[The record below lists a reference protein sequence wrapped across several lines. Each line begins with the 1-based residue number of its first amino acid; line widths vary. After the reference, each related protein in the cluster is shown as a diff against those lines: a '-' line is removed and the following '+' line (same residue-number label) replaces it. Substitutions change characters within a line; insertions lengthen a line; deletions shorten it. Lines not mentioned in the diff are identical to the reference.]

1 MNRKEHIDWCKG
13 RALAELQ
20 RGGRDCYQNA
30 LASML
35 YDMGRHDETR
45 DHVDIALGM
54 KMARRRDETIEWREL
69 RDWITGFH

>member
-1 MNRKEHIDWCKG
+1 
-13 RALAELQ
+13 
-20 RGGRDCYQNA
+20 
-30 LASML
+30 ML